1 MRRSGILLHFT
12 SLPSPYGVGTLGK
25 AAFEFADFLSA
36 ARQTVWQVLPTGP
49 TGYCDSPYQSFST
62 FAGNPYM
69 IDPDLLYEDGLLSRE
84 VILAASCEGD
94 ACSVAFGELFLR
106 REALLKVAC
115 ARGYARDEA
124 AVSAFIEEN
133 ADWLPDYALYMAV
146 KEHFNQRPFT
156 EWEDDGI
163 RLRKPEAMARY
174 REELSDEVRFHIY
187 TQYLFSRQWEALRAY
202 CNARGISILGDI
214 PIYVALDSS
223 DVWANP
229 SLFQLDGDC
238 RPTHV
243 AGVPPDYFST
253 TGQLWGNPLYNWERM
268 KEDGYAWWMRRID
281 AAARRFDMLRIDHF
295 RGFADYWR
303 VPYGEETAV
312 TGEWREGPGRAFID
326 ALKTRFPDY
335 PIIAEDLGQLS
346 PAVQDLLE
354 YSGYPGMKVLQFA
367 FDSPGPCSHQPHTFA
382 PHCVC
387 YAGTHDNNTTVG
399 WFHEGDPEAVGYA
412 MEYFGLNAQE
422 GLHWGMLR
430 GGMASAAELFIA
442 QMQDYL
448 GLGAHARM
456 NTPSRAFCNWQWRL
470 APGEAS
476 DELARRIARLT
487 AMYERG

>member
-1 MRRSGILLHFT
+1 MRRSGILLHIT

-36 ARQTVWQVLPTGP
+36 ARQSVWQVLPTGP

-62 FAGNPYM
+62 FAGNPYL
-69 IDPDLLYEDGLLSRE
+69 IDPDLLYEDGLLTRE
-84 VILAASCEGD
+84 EILAASCEGD
-94 ACSVAFGELFLR
+94 VCSVAFGALFLR
-106 REALLKVAC
+106 RETLLRLAC

-124 AVSAFIEEN
+124 AVAAFVGEN

-146 KEHFNQRPFT
+146 KEHFDQRPFT

-174 REELSDEVRFHIY
+174 REELSDAVRFHIY

-202 CNARGISILGDI
+202 CNARGISLLGDI

-243 AGVPPDYFST
+243 AGVPPDYFSA
-253 TGQLWGNPLYNWERM
+253 TGQLWGNPLYDWDRM
-268 KEDGYAWWMRRID
+268 KEDGYAWWMRRIES
-281 AAARRFDMLRIDHF
+281 AVRRFDMLRIDHF

-303 VPYGEETAV
+303 VPYGEDTAV

-326 ALKTRFPDY
+326 ALKARFPDY
-335 PIIAEDLGQLS
+335 PIIAEDLGFLS
-346 PAVQDLLE
+346 PAVQDLLD

-367 FDSPGPCSHQPHTFA
+367 FDSLGPGPYQPHTYT

-387 YAGTHDNNTTVG
+387 YTGTHDNNTTVG
-399 WFHEGDPEAVGYA
+399 WFREGDPEAVGYA
-412 MEYFGLNAQE
+412 MEYFGLNTQE

-456 NTPSRAFCNWQWRL
+456 NTPSKAFCNWIWRL

-476 DELARRIARLT
+476 EELARRIARMT

>member
-1 MRRSGILLHFT
+1 
-12 SLPSPYGVGTLGK
+12 
-25 AAFEFADFLSA
+25 
-36 ARQTVWQVLPTGP
+36 
-49 TGYCDSPYQSFST
+49 
-62 FAGNPYM
+62 
-69 IDPDLLYEDGLLSRE
+69 
-84 VILAASCEGD
+84 
-94 ACSVAFGELFLR
+94 
-106 REALLKVAC
+106 
-115 ARGYARDEA
+115 
-124 AVSAFIEEN
+124 
-133 ADWLPDYALYMAV
+133 
-146 KEHFNQRPFT
+146 
-156 EWEDDGI
+156 
-163 RLRKPEAMARY
+163 
-174 REELSDEVRFHIY
+174 
-187 TQYLFSRQWEALRAY
+187 
-202 CNARGISILGDI
+202 
-214 PIYVALDSS
+214 
-223 DVWANP
+223 
-229 SLFQLDGDC
+229 
-238 RPTHV
+238 
-243 AGVPPDYFST
+243 
-253 TGQLWGNPLYNWERM
+253 M

-303 VPYGEETAV
+303 VPYGEDTAV
-312 TGEWREGPGRAFID
+312 VGEWREGPGRAFID
-326 ALKTRFPDY
+326 ALKARFPDY
-335 PIIAEDLGQLS
+335 PIIAEDLGNS
-346 PAVQDLLE
+346 APPCRICSNTPAT
-354 YSGYPGMKVLQFA
+354 PAMKVLQFA

-476 DELARRIARLT
+476 DELARRIARMP